1 MQTLKERYV
10 QKNRNKLIHESHRRK
25 MLIIEAIE
33 QAQLEKASALIKKLD
48 NFKQLVPDFSPAI
61 DEHLNALRQ
70 QKFGG
75 EVARAVGFVASL
87 EAGFSQLGQVL
98 PNFFGEKE
106 FNDPKN
112 EKNSIEDLLSG
123 DPGQKKRFES
133 LIEKVF
139 SRTDGFWNKLKGF
152 LKGPKSMVG
161 EMIDVKT
168 LKSSLLGISVGA
180 IKKAVQNFAAGPQA
194 DDMKKDVAAVVKNDA
209 STGGGDPSGAPGG
222 GGEASE
228 KPAAAPGGAPAA
240 PAKNPKEKIARITTD
255 VAEKLGWTEEGKD
268 GKKKIKKSIV
278 KSGKAKALQDII
290 VQLET
295 MGKLTEALRRGAIKL
310 QIEGDVM
317 KKVIR

>member
-123 DPGQKKRFES
+123 DPSQKKRFES

-209 STGGGDPSGAPGG
+209 STGGGGDGG
-222 GGEASE
+222 GGDGG
-228 KPAAAPGGAPAA
+228 KPAATPGAAA
-240 PAKNPKEKIARITTD
+240 PAKDPKEKITRITTD
-255 VAEKLGWTEEGKD
+255 VAEKLGWTEEKD

>member
-123 DPGQKKRFES
+123 NPSQKKRFES

-209 STGGGDPSGAPGG
+209 STGGGDPS
-222 GGEASE
+222 E
-228 KPAAAPGGAPAA
+228 KPAAAPGGAPAV
-240 PAKNPKEKIARITTD
+240 PAKDPKEKIARITTD

-317 KKVIR
+317 KKVIQ

>member
-33 QAQLEKASALIKKLD
+33 QAQLEKTSALIKKLD

-61 DEHLNALRQ
+61 DPHLEALRQ

-123 DPGQKKRFES
+123 DPSQKKKFEA
-133 LIEKVF
+133 LIKKVF
-139 SRTDGFWNKLKGF
+139 SRTDGFWNKLKSF
-152 LKGPKSMVG
+152 VKGPRSQIG
-161 EMIDVKT
+161 EMIDVAS
-168 LKSSLLGISVGA
+168 LKDTLLGVSVGA
-180 IKKAVQNFAAGPQA
+180 LKKAVQNFAAGPQA
-194 DDMKKDVAAVVKNDA
+194 DDMKKDVAAVVKADP
-209 STGGGDPSGAPGG
+209 STGGGGAPSGGGSGG
-222 GGEASE
+222 GG
-228 KPAAAPGGAPAA
+228 APSGGAPSGGGGGKVNVDKLTQDALAA
-240 PAKNPKEKIARITTD
+240 LKYK
-255 VAEKLGWTEEGKD
+255 GKD
-268 GKKKIKKSIV
+268 GVRVVKKTILWLDKNNKLKEAFE
-278 KSGKAKALQDII
+278 KGALN
-290 VQLET
+290 L
-295 MGKLTEALRRGAIKL
+295 
-310 QIEGDVM
+310 
-317 KKVIR
+317 VID

>member
-10 QKNRNKLIHESHRRK
+10 QNNRNKLLHEEHKRN

-33 QAQLEKASALIKKLD
+33 QAQLEQTSALIKKLE

-61 DEHLNALRQ
+61 DTHLEALRK

-87 EAGFSQLGQVL
+87 ETGFSQLGQVL

-139 SRTDGFWNKLKGF
+139 SRTDGFWKKVKGF
-152 LKGPKSMVG
+152 LSGPKSAVG

-168 LKSSLLGISVGA
+168 LKASLLGTSVGA

-194 DDMKKDVAAVVKNDA
+194 DDMKKEVAAVVKNDP
-209 STGGGDPSGAPGG
+209 STGGDGASAGGAPSGG
-222 GGEASE
+222 GGGGGGGSPAS
-228 KPAAAPGGAPAA
+228 GGAPAGA
-240 PAKNPKEKIARITTD
+240 SAKNPKEKIAKITAD
-255 VAEKLGWTEEGKD
+255 VAEKLGWADKGKD
-268 GKKKIKKSIV
+268 GKIKIKKSIV

-290 VQLET
+290 TKLEE
-295 MGKLTEALRRGAIKL
+295 MGKLTEALKRGAIKL
-310 QIEGDVM
+310 QIG
-317 KKVIR
+317 

>member
-48 NFKQLVPDFSPAI
+48 NFKQLVPDFSSAI

-168 LKSSLLGISVGA
+168 LKSSLLGISVGT

-209 STGGGDPSGAPGG
+209 STGGGDPS
-222 GGEASE
+222 E

-240 PAKNPKEKIARITTD
+240 TAKNPKEKIARITTD

>member
-10 QKNRNKLIHESHRRK
+10 QKNRNKLLHETHRRK

-33 QAQLEKASALIKKLD
+33 QAQLENSSALIKKLE

-87 EAGFSQLGQVL
+87 ETGFSQLGQVL

-168 LKSSLLGISVGA
+168 LKSSLLGTSVGA

-209 STGGGDPSGAPGG
+209 STGGGGPGAGG
-222 GGEASE
+222 GGDGGGADGE
-228 KPAAAPGGAPAA
+228 KPAATPGAAA
-240 PAKNPKEKIARITTD
+240 PAKDPTEKITRITTD
-255 VAEKLGWTEEGKD
+255 VAEKLGWTEEKD

-290 VQLET
+290 VQLEK

-310 QIEGDVM
+310 QIEGDIM